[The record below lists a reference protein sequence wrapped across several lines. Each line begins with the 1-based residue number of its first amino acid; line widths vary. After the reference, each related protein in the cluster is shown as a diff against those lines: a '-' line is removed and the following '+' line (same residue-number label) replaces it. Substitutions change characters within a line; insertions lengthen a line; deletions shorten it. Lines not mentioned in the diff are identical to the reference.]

1 MFRLYKSSNY
11 FAYTLLSALAVVL
24 LFSSWGN
31 KVYRATLRD
40 LAGSSAFA
48 PAITSHQILVNG
60 QRLSYKAIA
69 GYLTIT
75 DKQDRPSAHI
85 FYTSYSLD
93 TDRPNRPV
101 TFVFNGGPGSA
112 SIWLHMGSIGPVRSV
127 PGKQGYQYNSENW
140 LSFTDL
146 VFIDPVGT
154 GYSKP
159 ADGVEAKQFYS
170 YQNDI
175 SSIAAFI
182 KLYLQQ
188 RNLQTNRVFLVGESY
203 GAARAVGLAA
213 YLQDSPAIK
222 VSGLTLISPALN
234 YRLVSFHKGNDKPYP
249 LYLPAFARAAQ
260 YHHRLADELEQ
271 LSADQLES
279 RVTHFAQGLYTR
291 YLAEGDRA
299 NPDFKRNVI
308 DSLSY
313 YTGLTKDEIA
323 ATDGRVSD
331 VEFTQSILKSSGNKI
346 GTFNSTVK
354 GQISA
359 ADPSEAALLAVFPG
373 AFKEYIKGELQYDNN
388 LPYLATTAVSDWNYG
403 PQATGGYFDVSK
415 VLEHLMTKNPDLK
428 VSVAAGYYDLAT
440 PLETTRYVV
449 AHLNLVP
456 QLRHNISM
464 NEYRSGH
471 MVYTSNEAN
480 AQFHS
485 NSEKFYQDV
494 LKKGGQS

>member
-1 MFRLYKSSNY
+1 MFRLSKSSNY

-48 PAITSHQILVNG
+48 PAITRHQTLVNG
-60 QRLSYKAIA
+60 KRLSYKAIA

-93 TDRPNRPV
+93 TDGANRPV

-112 SIWLHMGSIGPVRSV
+112 SIWLHMGSIGPVRAI
-127 PGKQGYQYNSENW
+127 PGKQGYQYNRENW

-146 VFIDPVGT
+146 IFIDPVGT

-159 ADGVEAKQFYS
+159 ADGVEAKQFYG
-170 YQNDI
+170 YQKDI

-182 KLYLQQ
+182 KLYLKQ
-188 RNLQTNRVFLVGESY
+188 RNLQTTPVFLVGESY
-203 GAARAVGLAA
+203 CAARAVGLAA
-213 YLQDSPAIK
+213 YLKDSLAIK

-234 YRLVSFHKGNDKPYP
+234 YRLVSFRRGNDQPYP

-271 LSADQLES
+271 LSPDQLGS
-279 RVTHFAQGLYTR
+279 RVTRFAQGLYTR
-291 YLAEGDRA
+291 YLAKSDRG
-299 NPDFKRNVI
+299 NRGFTKRII

-313 YTGLTKDEIA
+313 FTGLTKDEVA
-323 ATDGRVSD
+323 ATNGRVSD
-331 VEFTQSILKSSGNKI
+331 VEFTQSLLKSSGNKI

-359 ADPSEAALLAVFPG
+359 ADPSEAALRAVFPG

-388 LPYLATTAVSDWNYG
+388 LPYQATTAVPDWNYG
-403 PQATGGYFDVSK
+403 PAVANGYFDVSR